1 LIGFIGFCVMG
12 NFNIL
17 AAHEIS
23 SVAERKN
30 IHIAAFS
37 SLAMAAGNILV
48 GILQFIIGRAATSGI
63 YLLI

>member
-1 LIGFIGFCVMG
+1 MG

-23 SVAERKN
+23 SVADKKN
-30 IHIAAFS
+30 IHVAAFS

-63 YLLI
+63 YFII